1 MSFEGIII
9 KMHPS
14 GEADLV
20 LRVLRAQGDKV
31 ALLAKSARRSKRRFG
46 SSFDLFDRG
55 NFETGHGRGS
65 LPLVQSFIP
74 GRAWRTVR
82 TDLDRFVAA
91 SVLCETIDALVP
103 EGVEPENDAVY
114 TTTIDGLQA
123 IEEARDTKE
132 ALRALYLA
140 VTHLLALS
148 GFLDQEL
155 AGAPSAHQL
164 RRLLDEVERVTEREL
179 ASRHS
184 LNLTIE
190 HLKSKDGTPP

>member
-1 MSFEGIII
+1 MNFEGLIIR
-9 KMHPS
+9 MYPS

-55 NFETGHGRGS
+55 SFETNRGRGS
-65 LPLVQSFIP
+65 LLLVQSFIP
-74 GRAWRTVR
+74 GRAWRAVR

-91 SVLCETIDALVP
+91 SVLCESIDALVP
-103 EGVEPENDAVY
+103 EGIVPENDAMY
-114 TTTIDGLQA
+114 TTAIDGLQA
-123 IEEARDTKE
+123 IEEAHDTKE

-140 VTHLLALS
+140 VAHLLTLA
-148 GFLDQEL
+148 GFLDPEL
-155 AGAPSAHQL
+155 AGAPSAHHL

-179 ASRHS
+179 TSRDS
-184 LNLTIE
+184 LDLAIE
-190 HLKSKDGTPP
+190 HLKLKDPTPP